1 MPQPIENQSTKK
13 TSPMASKTTPQLINM
28 YRRIMLL
35 DEIITAR
42 ELRYEQSLKS
52 WKNDIKNPPKGLNTI
67 DPDAYL
73 RKKHRQFYAHEMSV
87 VANYEAD
94 TKRFENLV
102 QSDLTFAEHYKESTS
117 LPEDKRAEY
126 IERHEAAFF
135 ANISPEDIA
144 EYKKLK
150 QEMSMGVDTR
160 IRASYF
166 TPEFINNSPDY
177 ALAREKVRGMIRAS
191 VPAGMKGTK
200 GEHTGV
206 INLFNQKYKGLKEQ
220 LNGLAQKYPNEVKV
234 AKALLKT
241 GAVTM
246 NPSGYL
252 IGRGVSV
259 IMQTKAFNSLSE
271 KISKQVERVAEK
283 TGLKQAIVAKLQSPK
298 GELYKKFALGAVS
311 AVSTA
316 LLVSSIIDSEQAGI
330 IFTGAQDMLADAYSA
345 GMEGFDKGLEITS
358 NGLSEAKDVIGRGV
372 SDALDYAEDTFTVE
386 NGTAVVESLKETG
399 AEALDDINQKF
410 NMELPDFG
418 FSQTSEDL
426 IESDKPEIVDNS
438 IKPDVSV
445 DAIEE
450 PEALNLVR
458 DGVESVA
465 PEVEP
470 VAPEVESVMPEV
482 ESVAP
487 EVEVEALELETLV
500 EDAVQPPSLLAES
513 TYEVQPG
520 DTPSEIAELRLKE
533 AGIPYDYN
541 KIMKVVHMMADAND
555 GMTNINYIQA
565 GWDLK
570 LPALD
575 ASLVDNYTIP
585 ELKVDVSIDN
595 DIDLTL
601 PPTVEFSGF
610 QATTEMSVSEEIESR
625 FELANMAYSVE
636 DIDSLTKEILFV
648 NGITGELPKNGV
660 LLDMKVIDDIV
671 AYHAVDKPS
680 LPDVKLKDVLEPEP
694 QVKELANNPA
704 PHYPK
709 SLSQIG
715 RR

>member
-465 PEVEP
+465 PEVE
-470 VAPEVESVMPEV
+470 
-482 ESVAP
+482 
-487 EVEVEALELETLV
+487 VEALELETLV